1 VKMPMAWMN
10 TLTRHWRWAD
20 WDLNRRL
27 IALCSLGVLVVILW
41 AAIAP
46 VDEITRGLGKV
57 IPSSKVQ
64 LVQAAEPAVISEILV
79 RPGQFVKQG
88 QVLVRLDDS
97 QSASALGQIK
107 VENERLEARAA
118 RLETEGTGSG
128 AGAGCA
134 EGTACSEE
142 MRLSEVRR
150 AAAQSRESALG
161 AAIEQRRRDL
171 QEGQATVSS
180 LESSVRLSREQVSML
195 EPLAAKGI
203 VPRTELITAQRE
215 LVDVQGRLSAA
226 RQGVGRAGAAI
237 REAQAQLSEARF
249 DFRQQALNERSEIST
264 KLAVNEQSMKGAS
277 ARVERNEL
285 RAPVTGLVND
295 VQITTLGGFVSAGE
309 KIMQVVPV
317 GEKLLVE
324 ARIAPKDIAFLKIN
338 DHANVKCTAYDFSIY
353 GGLSGKVRNISADS
367 IYDEVER
374 QAFYTV
380 IVETDRAYLEKN
392 GQKLPIMPGM
402 ICDVEIVTG
411 RKSVLAYLFKP
422 VLRAFDEAMTER

>member
-1 VKMPMAWMN
+1 MPMAWMN

-79 RPGQFVKQG
+79 RPGQFVRQG
-88 QVLVRLDDS
+88 QLLVRLDDS

-128 AGAGCA
+128 AGCA

-142 MRLSEVRR
+142 KRLSEVRR
-150 AAAQSRESALG
+150 AAAHSRESALS

-226 RQGVGRAGAAI
+226 HQGVGRAGAAI

-285 RAPVTGLVND
+285 RAPVTGLVTD
-295 VQITTLGGFVSAGE
+295 VQITTLGGFVNAGE

-317 GEKLLVE
+317 GDKLLVE

-367 IYDEVER
+367 IYDEVEG

>member
-1 VKMPMAWMN
+1 MPMAWMN

-20 WDLNRRL
+20 WDLNRRM

-226 RQGVGRAGAAI
+226 HQGVGRAGAAI

-422 VLRAFDEAMTER
+422 VLRAFDETMTER

>member
-1 VKMPMAWMN
+1 MPMAWMN

-79 RPGQFVKQG
+79 RPGQFVRQG
-88 QVLVRLDDS
+88 QLLVRLDDS

-128 AGAGCA
+128 AGCA

-142 MRLSEVRR
+142 KRLSEVRR
-150 AAAQSRESALG
+150 AAAHSRESALS

-226 RQGVGRAGAAI
+226 HQGVGRAGAAI

-285 RAPVTGLVND
+285 RAPVAGLVTD
-295 VQITTLGGFVSAGE
+295 VQITTLGGFVNAGE